1 MKGIETVGV
10 YSHITFSALF
20 RSVLSTV
27 RTSALCWAVG
37 KKVAAIVQA
46 DFFWNTLSQ
55 SLWSTRTSHSC
66 WLGMAHEIHAYHVSS
81 KCQQV
86 QWSVL
91 PRWCLAIQQ
100 PSILDRKVQRVC
112 KQGPPPFLRS
122 HGDAICW
129 HILICS
135 VNTTHSVVVNFD
147 DSWLIR
153 WRFSRLHRDVQPTGS
168 IPTLL
173 DASVTTLLSRHA
185 TTTTSDDWS
194 SAYFTEPR
202 EAFSREWHFF
212 SGQSSSRFCRI
223 VPIAPSPRA
232 RRWSSSFTEVKK
244 LSNVVWYGSDC
255 GNSEIRSS
263 ITDPPNPKSSCFATF
278 PWLHRRTVQTG
289 WHKRQK
295 LPSSIVCNQI
305 SQVYCG

>member
-1 MKGIETVGV
+1 MKGIETVDV

-112 KQGPPPFLRS
+112 KQGPPPFLRP

-147 DSWLIR
+147 DSWLA
-153 WRFSRLHRDVQPTGS
+153 
-168 IPTLL
+168 
-173 DASVTTLLSRHA
+173 DADSLT
-185 TTTTSDDWS
+185 
-194 SAYFTEPR
+194 
-202 EAFSREWHFF
+202 FF
-212 SGQSSSRFCRI
+212 STPSRRATNWLNSDTVGCERHHLVI
-223 VPIAPSPRA
+223 SPCHNHDI
-232 RRWSSSFTEVKK
+232 W
-244 LSNVVWYGSDC
+244 
-255 GNSEIRSS
+255 
-263 ITDPPNPKSSCFATF
+263 
-278 PWLHRRTVQTG
+278 
-289 WHKRQK
+289 
-295 LPSSIVCNQI
+295 
-305 SQVYCG
+305 